1 MRYIRLRDAVFVRHF
16 ESETT
21 AFVPIEQC
29 REDRGLI
36 EVGETQPFD
45 IPFFRYERCRPAV
58 SNYTIV
64 EVIHRFYFKFSSSL
78 KKCNAEFNPFRTL
91 SLVDD
96 SPEIFT
102 NVCNKGRT
110 CSCDGKLYLAVS
122 ET

>member
-1 MRYIRLRDAVFVRHF
+1 MNDGEYYVSAENLA
-16 ESETT
+16 
-21 AFVPIEQC
+21 
-29 REDRGLI
+29 EDVQ
-36 EVGETQPFD
+36 VGD
-45 IPFFRYERCRPAV
+45 IV
-58 SNYTIV
+58 M
-64 EVIHRFYFKFSSSL
+64 VIHRFYFKFSSSL
-78 KKCNAEFNPFRTL
+78 KKCNAEVNPFRTL